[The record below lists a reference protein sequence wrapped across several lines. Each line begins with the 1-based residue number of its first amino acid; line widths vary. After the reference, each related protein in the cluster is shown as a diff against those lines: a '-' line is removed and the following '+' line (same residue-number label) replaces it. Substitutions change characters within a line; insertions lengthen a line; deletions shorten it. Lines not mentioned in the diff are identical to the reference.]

1 MIKIPITIQLS
12 TGLEARPVAQLVQV
26 ASQFNSEIYVEIGRK
41 KVNAKSIMGMMTLGL
56 DSGEEITLS
65 ANGDDEEAAMTSIE
79 KYLRIKSGVIRALT
93 GRRPVRPMLFASGKK
108 QDYKLTIKQK
118 QGIIIKC

>member
-1 MIKIPITIQLS
+1 MISKNITINIP
-12 TGLEARPVAQLVQV
+12 TDMEARPVALLVQV

-79 KYLRIKSGVIRALT
+79 KYLSN
-93 GRRPVRPMLFASGKK
+93 
-108 QDYKLTIKQK
+108 Q
-118 QGIIIKC
+118 